1 MDATVS
7 MFDLF
12 SACQTIYR
20 TLYESANDIL
30 VWLDSDMTLVTVI
43 FNLFDAL
50 PDWFEKILDPSGLL
64 INFKELADQGVSP
77 IGIMFGIGII
87 TMLGWAFI
95 KFIWPTS

>member
-1 MDATVS
+1 MDASVS

-50 PDWFEKILDPSGLL
+50 PEWFKKILDPSGLL
-64 INFKELADQGVSP
+64 INFGQLADEGVSP

-87 TMLGWAFI
+87 TMLGWAFA